1 MLILVIIF
9 GLIVGSFY
17 GVLVSRLNQKG
28 GIIAGRSQCP
38 KCNTRLKWF
47 DLVPILSFVFLK
59 GRCRYC
65 RKKISFIYPAIESVT
80 AFLFVLFF
88 LKRGLPL
95 DVFVA
100 YDLLLLLVFIP
111 ILFFDYVHYI
121 IPDKLVIPMIVLS
134 VIFGLFFKKPE
145 FLSLLTS
152 GLLLGGF
159 FAILYIVSSGKWVGF
174 GDAKLLLLIG
184 LAFGYP
190 VSFLITVFSVWTAA
204 LYGLALIAL
213 KKASL
218 KSALPFGLFL
228 SIFSL
233 IFIIFKNE
241 VQTLK
246 YLFY

>member
-17 GVLVSRLNQKG
+17 NVLVSRLNQKR

-47 DLVPILSFVFLK
+47 DLVPVLSFTFLK
-59 GRCRYC
+59 GHCRYC
-65 RKKISFIYPAIESVT
+65 HKKISFLYPIIELATAI
-80 AFLFVLFF
+80 LFALFF

-121 IPDKLVIPMIVLS
+121 IPDKLVIPMIFLS
-134 VIFGLFFKKPE
+134 VVFILFFKKTE

-159 FAILYIVSSGKWVGF
+159 FAILYIVSSGKWVGL

-190 VSFLITVFSVWTAA
+190 VSFLITIFSVWTAA

-213 KKASL
+213 KRASL

-233 IFIIFKNE
+233 IFILFKNE
-241 VQTLK
+241 TQILR
-246 YLFY
+246 YLLY